1 MMDPS
6 GTTPGKIRM
15 LSEEIRYALCFSL
28 FAVSL
33 CSCSSS
39 NDNFVK
45 LGEPR
50 NSFDR
55 NSTFQIPKDEAYSK
69 WNERHAD
76 PLENTYIGEGK
87 NPNGVETQFPFGRT
101 GWGTRQYEN
110 SF

>member
-1 MMDPS
+1 MPS
-6 GTTPGKIRM
+6 DALKHAGWFSLVMIL
-15 LSEEIRYALCFSL
+15 LSSCFST
-28 FAVSL
+28 
-33 CSCSSS
+33 
-39 NDNFVK
+39 NDNFVE
-45 LGEPR
+45 LGKPQ

-101 GWGTRQYEN
+101 GWGTRQYEHN
-110 SF
+110 F